1 MSFNSVI
8 TGFLQKLFDI
18 FRIVCKTAGRGQS
31 ACVDGMV
38 VFGRKSEFY
47 GRGGINNGF
56 QSADIVENVG
66 SDKSVSLRFL
76 QQPRNN
82 VGFNQFFVD
91 SFLRAWASIFR
102 RYPRRQAGCQ
112 RPDKPGQQAP
122 CRSQDPQGCLQQV
135 P

>member
-1 MSFNSVI
+1 MIVVQFGDNRL
-8 TGFLQKLFDI
+8 LQKLFDI

-66 SDKSVSLRFL
+66 SDKSVSLRFC
-76 QQPRNN
+76 
-82 VGFNQFFVD
+82 
-91 SFLRAWASIFR
+91 S
-102 RYPRRQAGCQ
+102 
-112 RPDKPGQQAP
+112 
-122 CRSQDPQGCLQQV
+122 SQETMSALISSL
-135 P
+135 